1 MPPRNYRSA
10 PRRSRFS
17 RLLIGGFGVL
27 TLMTIGIVGTLWL
40 AGVPL
45 NPFARVAKEDPYMVR
60 IPINAQPIPAYT
72 RVDRSRMINPS
83 TGGLMYQKV
92 PPASAIGMSIVGV
105 DQNGSHAEGRIE
117 NVKRVNDEVVFVL
130 ANNCEVRQ
138 SQAFELGGALLNIN
152 SIIGRVVK
160 RDKRAGLGFQE
171 STFLPQGTP
180 EGIAGAT
187 PAGMRA
193 ITLDATKLTGVHA
206 LGAGD
211 QIDLLASFPVD
222 TKSGDSG
229 SLLIPVQ
236 SNTSSKGESSEP
248 YLLAQKAVVLKPVYV
263 RNEASTSA
271 SLTQGTRIQNIPKYE
286 VAIAVNPDDL
296 VPLQRALNQSLSITC
311 IAHSMKPTT
320 DTQTIASVEDTDTI
334 KVPVTVHPVLAYNV
348 VTREAFV
355 SAATRTLKVESMSRT
370 QVAKMDIITSVDEA
384 LGAIAKHDIPAG
396 RYLRRSDLLK
406 GPPGRGEPSQKISP
420 QQSPSGVVNP
430 FHNGR
435 QFVSMVQQPA
445 TEAAPSA
452 TAVGDRPAITRFV
465 PPGRTAFAIP
475 WNRVYGSEHLQIGD
489 EIDLMA
495 SYSLESTDEKNET
508 ETRADGTVIVRK
520 SDALSVRKTERTWEN
535 SFGFRAEPWFV
546 ATDAIVIAPVGF
558 PPPASAMRALGDQLN
573 KPSQSANS
581 KTGFSGP
588 PVIIAVDDRDV
599 EAVTAALATRDALFS
614 VGFHSNNA
622 VAGSLTRGSKQIV
635 VASEPLAPY
644 QEFNESIWQGNRR
657 RITSRIVSSEDAR
670 FDDAL
675 TVDDVRFYYGRVLGR
690 AKSRGDSLTAAD
702 FLPPGTKPGLAA
714 GVPAGYTFFPVAD
727 REIEGLDSFAAE
739 DHVAILIRGVV
750 KPIAGVEIT
759 GIDYSR
765 PVSTVVVAD
774 ARIVRATLAGQT
786 VLSIANQDLAS
797 LQAAIARSQIDRK
810 ENERSHLIAVV
821 RPRPDAAERKEI
833 VAEDIPAFDPLSKI
847 RYTETIIGGK
857 RSVKAFAGGPS
868 Q

>member
-1 MPPRNYRSA
+1 MPPRNYRNA
-10 PRRSRFS
+10 PRRSRLP
-17 RLLIGGFGVL
+17 RLLIGGLGIFS
-27 TLMTIGIVGTLWL
+27 LMTVGIVGTLWL
-40 AGVPL
+40 AGIPL
-45 NPFARVAKEDPYMVR
+45 NPFAKTAKEDPYMVR

-72 RVDRSRMINPS
+72 RVDRSQMINPAS
-83 TGGLMYQKV
+83 GGLMYQKV

-105 DQNGSHAEGRIE
+105 DQNGSHAEGRVE
-117 NVKRVNDEVVFVL
+117 NVKRLNDEVVFVL
-130 ANNCEVRQ
+130 ADNREVRH
-138 SQAFELGGALLNIN
+138 SQAFELGGAMLNIN

-171 STFLPQGTP
+171 TTFFPQGTP

-222 TKSGDSG
+222 AGSADSG
-229 SLLIPVQ
+229 SLLVSGQ
-236 SNTSSKGESSEP
+236 SSSGKKGEASEP
-248 YLLAQKAVVLKPVYV
+248 HLLAQKAVVLKPVYV

-271 SLTQGTRIQNIPKYE
+271 SLTQGTRVQNIPKYE
-286 VAIAVNPDDL
+286 VAIAVKPDDL
-296 VPLQRALNQSLSITC
+296 IPLQRALNQSLTITC
-311 IAHSMKPTT
+311 IAHSMKPTG
-320 DTQTIASVEDTDTI
+320 DAQTVASVEDTDTI
-334 KVPVTVHPVLAYNV
+334 MVPVTVQAVLAYNV

-355 SAATRTLKVESMSRT
+355 SAATRTLKVESMSRSL
-370 QVAKMDIITSVDEA
+370 VAKMEIITALDEA

-396 RYLRRSDLLK
+396 RFLRRSDLLN
-406 GPPGRGEPSQKISP
+406 GPPNKSQPSPKISS
-420 QQSPSGVVNP
+420 QEIPSGAANP
-430 FHNGR
+430 FQNGH

-445 TEAAPSA
+445 TETAPAA

-495 SYSLESTDEKNET
+495 SYSLESTDEKEET

-520 SDALSVRKTERTWEN
+520 SDALSLRETERTWGN

-558 PPPASAMRALGDQLN
+558 PPPASAIRALGEQWN
-573 KPSQSANS
+573 KPSSGANGRA
-581 KTGFSGP
+581 GFSGP

-614 VGFHSNNA
+614 VGFHSNSS
-622 VAGSLTRGSKQIV
+622 VAGSLTPGSKQIV

-657 RITSRIVSSEDAR
+657 RITSRIVSSEDSR

-675 TVDDVRFYYGRVLGR
+675 TVDDVRFYYGRVFGR
-690 AKSRGDSLTAAD
+690 AKSRGDSLSAAD

-714 GVPAGYTFFPVAD
+714 GVPAGHTFFPVAD

-750 KPIAGVEIT
+750 KPIAGVET
-759 GIDYSR
+759 SGIDYSR

-774 ARIVRATLAGQT
+774 ARIARATLAGQT
-786 VLSIANQDLAS
+786 VLAIANQDLAS
-797 LQAAIARSQIDRK
+797 LQAAIARSQTDRQG
-810 ENERSHLIAVV
+810 NERSHLLAVV
-821 RPRPDAAERKEI
+821 RPRPDAAKGDQA
-833 VAEDIPAFDPLSKI
+833 VTDAIPAFDPLSKV

-857 RSVKAFAGGPS
+857 RSIKAFAGGAT

>member
-1 MPPRNYRSA
+1 MPQRNYRNA
-10 PRRSRFS
+10 PRRSRLP
-17 RLLIGGFGVL
+17 RLLIGGFGAF
-27 TLMTIGIVGTLWL
+27 TLMTVGVVGTLWL

-45 NPFARVAKEDPYMVR
+45 NPFASAAKEDPYVVR
-60 IPINAQPIPAYT
+60 IPINAQAIPAYT
-72 RVDRSRMINPS
+72 RVDRIQMINPA

-117 NVKRVNDEVVFVL
+117 NVKRVKDEVVFVL
-130 ANNCEVRQ
+130 SENREVRH
-138 SQAFELGGALLNIN
+138 SQTFELGGAMLNIN

-171 STFLPQGTP
+171 STFFPQGTP

-187 PAGMRA
+187 PSGMRA

-222 TKSGDSG
+222 ASSGDSG
-229 SLLIPVQ
+229 SLLIPGQ
-236 SNTSSKGESSEP
+236 STSSGKKGEASEP
-248 YLLAQKAVVLKPVYV
+248 HLLAQKAVVLKPVYV

-271 SLTQGTRIQNIPKYE
+271 SLTQGTRVQNIPKYE
-286 VAIAVNPDDL
+286 VAIAVKPDDL
-296 VPLQRALNQSLSITC
+296 IPLQRALNQSLTITC
-311 IAHSMKPTT
+311 IAHSMKPGSE
-320 DTQTIASVEDTDTI
+320 TQSVALVEDSDTI
-334 KVPVTVHPVLAYNV
+334 MVPVTVHPVLAYNV

-355 SAATRTLKVESMSRT
+355 STATRTLKVESMSRS
-370 QVAKMDIITSVDEA
+370 QVAKMDIITALDEA
-384 LGAIAKHDIPAG
+384 LGAVAKHDIPAG
-396 RYLRRSDLLK
+396 RFLRRSDLLN
-406 GPPGRGEPSQKISP
+406 GPPGQVAPSQKIST
-420 QQSPSGVVNP
+420 QQTPSGATNP
-430 FHNGR
+430 FHNR
-435 QFVSMVQQPA
+435 YQFVALQQPA
-445 TEAAPSA
+445 TESSPSA

-495 SYSLESTDEKNET
+495 SYSLESTDEKEET

-520 SDALSVRKTERTWEN
+520 SDALAVRETERTWGN

-558 PPPASAMRALGDQLN
+558 PPPASAMRALGEQLN
-573 KPSQSANS
+573 KPSPSANS

-614 VGFHSNNA
+614 VGFHSNSA
-622 VAGSLTRGSKQIV
+622 VAGSLAPSSKQIV
-635 VASEPLAPY
+635 VVSEPLAPY

-657 RITSRIVSSEDAR
+657 RITSRIVSSEDAG

-675 TVDDVRFYYGRVLGR
+675 TVDDVRFYYGRIFGR
-690 AKSRGDSLTAAD
+690 AKSRGDSLKAAD

-727 REIEGLDSFAAE
+727 REIEGLDSFATE

-750 KPIAGVEIT
+750 KPIAGVDTT

-774 ARIVRATLAGQT
+774 ARIARATLAGQT
-786 VLSIANQDLAS
+786 VLAIANQDLAS
-797 LQAAIARSQIDRK
+797 LQAAIARSQTDRTAS
-810 ENERSHLIAVV
+810 RC
-821 RPRPDAAERKEI
+821 
-833 VAEDIPAFDPLSKI
+833 
-847 RYTETIIGGK
+847 
-857 RSVKAFAGGPS
+857 
-868 Q
+868 